1 MAIQDKIR
9 MLREFNQ
16 WTQDDMADK
25 MGMSK
30 NGYGKIERGESRMS
44 LDKLEKIAQIF
55 NIDIVELIN
64 QNEKGLIC
72 LIAEHNGTG
81 NNANYYSSDS
91 VIQENQKLK
100 LELHYKDELLKQQTR
115 EIENLQLLVETL
127 KTK

>member
-25 MGMSK
+25 MEMSK

-72 LIAEHNGTG
+72 LIAENNG
-81 NNANYYSSDS
+81 NNTNYYGSSES
-91 VIQENQKLK
+91 IIQENQKLK

-115 EIENLQLLVETL
+115 EIENLQFLVETL